1 MMRWWCRRR
10 GYHKWLMGGPAGEFI
25 PTPDICLTCRERT
38 SWEPYGSTQ
47 SDGSEGGAV

>member
-1 MMRWWCRRR
+1 MMRFICRLR

-38 SWEPYGSTQ
+38 SWAPWGSTHT
-47 SDGSEGGAV
+47 DGDAHG